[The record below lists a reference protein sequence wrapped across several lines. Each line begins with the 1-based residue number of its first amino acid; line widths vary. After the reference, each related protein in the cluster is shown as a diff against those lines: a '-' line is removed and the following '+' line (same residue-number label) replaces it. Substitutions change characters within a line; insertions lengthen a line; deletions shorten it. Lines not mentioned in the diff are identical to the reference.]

1 MDRIPEDNQDLLT
14 YFVEKGFIPDK
25 FIRIVDCS
33 VPRGIV
39 TLECDSEELVFSTS
53 IAKLIWVKPRE

>member
-1 MDRIPEDNQDLLT
+1 MDRVPEDNQDLLT

-25 FIRIVDCS
+25 SITIADSS

-39 TLECDSEELVFSTS
+39 TLECEGDELVFSTS
-53 IAKLIWVKPRE
+53 VAKLIWVKS